1 MYLLFTGFS
10 AQRHKL
16 MAEYNTMVFNDHVSG
31 AKIGDYVEVLDHQD
45 RGTGIRGIVCEIQSR
60 GADLM
65 DDRRYLRLASPYDAH
80 FYHDATVRI
89 VSKASD
95 R

>member
-1 MYLLFTGFS
+1 
-10 AQRHKL
+10 
-16 MAEYNTMVFNDHVSG
+16 MAEYNTIVFNDHGSH
-31 AKIGDYVEVLDHQD
+31 AKIGDYVEVIDH
-45 RGTGIRGIVCEIQSR
+45 RGSFTGIRGIVCEIQYR
-60 GADLM
+60 DADIM
-65 DDRRYLRLASPYDAH
+65 DDRRYLRFANPHDDH

>member
-1 MYLLFTGFS
+1 MG
-10 AQRHKL
+10 
-16 MAEYNTMVFNDHVSG
+16 EYNTTVFDDHGSY
-31 AKIGDYVEVLDHQD
+31 AKIGDYVEVIDH
-45 RGTGIRGIVCEIQSR
+45 RGSFTGTRGIVCEIHHR
-60 GADLM
+60 GADLL
-65 DDRRYLRLASPYDAH
+65 DDRRYLRLAGHGNTH

>member
-1 MYLLFTGFS
+1 
-10 AQRHKL
+10 
-16 MAEYNTMVFNDHVSG
+16 MADYNTIVFNDHGSY
-31 AKIGDYVEVLDHQD
+31 AKIGDYVEVIDH
-45 RGTGIRGIVCEIQSR
+45 RGSFTGIRGIVCEIQYR
-60 GADLM
+60 GTDPT
-65 DDRRYLRLASPYDAH
+65 DDRRYLRFGSPHDTH